1 MIPNPGRRVEGTDRD
16 DRPAAGATF
25 LEAVGVQCDASRST
39 DGSRTGSCNS
49 SGRSWV
55 AGAIMLGGHWR
66 SIHDPLQSDSLG
78 EVDEES
84 ARDQ

>member
-1 MIPNPGRRVEGTDRD
+1 MIDPQHVQRSSKLQAFSAMPPGLRIG
-16 DRPAAGATF
+16 
-25 LEAVGVQCDASRST
+25 LEQS
-39 DGSRTGSCNS
+39 SCNS

-55 AGAIMLGGHWR
+55 AGAIMLGGRWR